1 MNEDLRRRL
10 NQWMEVLRTENIP
23 LKEVYLFG
31 SHAYGTP
38 DDESDVDL
46 CIVSDLKG
54 QRRIDVMIKA
64 RKALGTVTKEPIDI
78 IVYEQDD
85 FHKRAEFVANMEHT
99 IKTEGVR
106 IYGQ

>member
-1 MNEDLRRRL
+1 
-10 NQWMEVLRTENIP
+10 MEVLRTEDIP
-23 LKEVYLFG
+23 FKEVYLLG

-38 DDESDVDL
+38 DGESDVDL
-46 CIVSDLKG
+46 CLVSDLKG
-54 QRRIDVMIKA
+54 QHRIDVMIKA
-64 RKALGTVTKEPIDI
+64 RKDLGAVTKEPIDI

-85 FHKRAEFVANMEHT
+85 FHKRADFVVNMEHT

>member
-1 MNEDLRRRL
+1 MNEGLRRRL
-10 NQWMEVLRTENIP
+10 QQWIEVLRSENIP
-23 LKEVYLFG
+23 LNEVYLFG

-38 DDESDVDL
+38 DDGSDVDL

-64 RKALGTVTKEPIDI
+64 RKALGAVTKEPIDI

-85 FHKRAEFVANMEHT
+85 FRKRANFVANMEHT
-99 IKTEGVR
+99 IRTEGVR
-106 IYGQ
+106 VYGQ

>member
-1 MNEDLRRRL
+1 MNKDLRRRL

-99 IKTEGVR
+99 IKTEGFR

>member
-1 MNEDLRRRL
+1 MQ
-10 NQWMEVLRTENIP
+10 QWIEVLRSENVP
-23 LKEVYLFG
+23 LNEVYLFG

-64 RKALGTVTKEPIDI
+64 RKALGAVTKEPIDI
-78 IVYEQDD
+78 IVYEKDD
-85 FHKRAEFVANMEHT
+85 FHKRADFVANREHT